1 MEINP
6 THMPGVKLH
15 LVLINAL
22 LNALL
27 VLLTVWF
34 ITNNLFGNIMYAA
47 LYYVFAILTAYADI
61 LNPPYTRYIGY
72 TASVAVLLVVGVF
85 AFHELP
91 ILGILLILLAAFVA
105 FMIVREESRAKR
117 QAPN

>member
-1 MEINP
+1 
-6 THMPGVKLH
+6 MPGVRLH

-27 VLLTVWF
+27 ILATIWL
-34 ITNNLFGNIMYAA
+34 ITNNMLGNIMYDA
-47 LYYVFAILTAYADI
+47 LYYAFTILTAYTDT

-72 TASVAVLLVVGVF
+72 TTSVALLLVAGVF

-91 ILGILLILLAAFVA
+91 ILGILLIFLAAFVA
-105 FMIVREESRAKR
+105 FMIARKESRAKR
-117 QAPN
+117 RAPN